1 MNDLPSER
9 PDLRVSDA
17 DRDAAI
23 SELGEHYQAG
33 RLDTEEFGQRLDEAA
48 KARTRGE
55 LDRLLA
61 DLPRPAA
68 PAPQPVPQ
76 RRRQSAMIAAVCAA
90 VAFAAVA
97 VTVAGAASGGWH
109 QHGNWHVPW
118 FLIVIPVV
126 ILLRLVRG
134 AGGPRGGPR

>member
-1 MNDLPSER
+1 MNDIPSER
-9 PDLRVSDA
+9 PDIRVSDA

-23 SELGEHYQAG
+23 SELGEHYQTG
-33 RLDTEEFGQRLDEAA
+33 RLDTEEFGQRLDAA
-48 KARTRGE
+48 ANARTRGD

-61 DLPRPAA
+61 DLPRPTA

-76 RRRQSAMIAAVCAA
+76 RGRQAAVIAAVGVA

-97 VTVAGAASGGWH
+97 VTVAGGLSGGWH
-109 QHGNWHVPW
+109 QHGTWHIPW

-126 ILLRLVRG
+126 VLLRLVRG
-134 AGGPRGGPR
+134 ARGPGRGPR